1 MNHVISWADLSQ
13 NGLSAPPPSLTA
25 RSAFRPKSHALN
37 PQPPHPRRHETPPP
51 LSLPSVV
58 SLASAALRRTPIIA
72 RLALP
77 SARSAFWPKA
87 RSQLAAGGPAFR
99 QRFEAACGGDS
110 GDGAAHRQSVAGAAA
125 AYGRERRRPAFR
137 RRFEAARGGDSGDGT
152 AHRRSADGGE
162 EELGNGTLDI
172 NETSH
177 ENQDESLLILS
188 DAFQMQYLLEICLLM
203 QYCSISTAG
212 FAVIA
217 MIVGILISA
226 VIQHS
231 EARSGGVSCRGAGR
245 GCPSHAAGVAA
256 LRPAASTRATRHG
269 HPSRTVENIFVLSF
283 QLLLQSH

>member
-1 MNHVISWADLSQ
+1 MRHHMKIKLEVFGQMVMKGYIYRGRKPVHWSLSSRTALAEAELEYSENHVSKSIYAAFKITNPSKP
-13 NGLSAPPPSLTA
+13 GLLEEFLPNLCLAIWTTTLWTIPANAGELCSL
-25 RSAFRPKSHALN
+25 FL
-37 PQPPHPRRHETPPP
+37 
-51 LSLPSVV
+51 LIVV
-58 SLASAALRRTPIIA
+58 HI
-72 RLALP
+72 
-77 SARSAFWPKA
+77 
-87 RSQLAAGGPAFR
+87 
-99 QRFEAACGGDS
+99 
-110 GDGAAHRQSVAGAAA
+110 
-125 AYGRERRRPAFR
+125 
-137 RRFEAARGGDSGDGT
+137 
-152 AHRRSADGGE
+152 
-162 EELGNGTLDI
+162 
-172 NETSH
+172 
-177 ENQDESLLILS
+177 DESLLILS

-231 EARSGGVSCRGAGR
+231 EARSGGVSCRGAGH